1 MSHRGVKTCALLL
14 PIFIV
19 VTVTLTVSQGRS
31 IQQRTGGAMAVE
43 LQRDLGRIE
52 SFRGSRNL
60 DELVKVADEVES
72 RWSNRRASD
81 YAELM
86 LRVSDTL
93 SSVDFD
99 NEEQYVLA
107 QKYAKAA
114 LQKAAEMPVDLQLHL
129 ILHLRADIEYERG
142 GVRGEEWVKVRNA
155 KTKMWLQGWQQLR
168 LQMNRSFDFN
178 DVPSINVS
186 LPAGAIGVAGMS
198 PAQIKDPKVRAEYE
212 DAIAANARKA
222 EEYRRQYKL
231 RQLDQLFSPKA
242 EEYVVRA
249 YSREPANLSELKQL
263 LETYIDDYALREKIL
278 NEVTKPSSQ

>member
-1 MSHRGVKTCALLL
+1 MSHRGAKTCALLL

-43 LQRDLGRIE
+43 LQRDLGRVE
-52 SFRGSRNL
+52 SFRASRNL
-60 DELVKVADEVES
+60 DELVKVADDIEN
-72 RWSNRRASD
+72 RWSGRRASD

-93 SSVDFD
+93 SSVNFNDQR
-99 NEEQYVLA
+99 QYVFA
-107 QKYAKAA
+107 QKYAEAA
-114 LQKAAEMPVDLQLHL
+114 LQKAAEIPVDLQLHL
-129 ILHLRADIEYERG
+129 ILHLRADIGYERG
-142 GVRGEEWVKVRNA
+142 EVKGEEWARVRNT

-178 DVPSINVS
+178 DVPSLNVS
-186 LPAGAIGVAGMS
+186 LPAGATGVAGMS
-198 PAQIKDPKVRAEYE
+198 PAQIKDPKLRAEYE

-242 EEYVVRA
+242 EEYVVRV
-249 YSREPANLSELKQL
+249 YSRDPANLSELKQL
-263 LETYIDDYALREKIL
+263 LEAYIDDYALREKIL
-278 NEVTKPSSQ
+278 NEVTKLSNQ